1 MKILEGIKK
10 NPLFFI
16 LMIMCGISCFAIYNA
31 VPIVTNVYNPSRLPY
46 MQLIYY
52 MLGGILAYMIY
63 RVGMDTM
70 YNNIKLIYWL
80 FMILLI
86 GLAVDHFAYTRLLHH
101 HVVPLAKFVNGA
113 TSWYRLPGFSF
124 QPSEF
129 MKIIVVMYL
138 AQMTKEFNDEQLIR
152 TANSEFRYIVEVCKI
167 ALPPAILIY
176 LQNDS
181 GVMLILMAAVFFVL
195 VSSGLRRQWFILIFA
210 LGFSL
215 IALMTY
221 LFLYHNDIFTRFIN
235 GHTLKRIYGWLD
247 PEGTTADEGLQL
259 WYSMLSYGTA
269 SWVGHGMRAVV
280 KVFPE
285 GHTDFI
291 FAVIATD
298 FGFIGAFI
306 TLAAVIALDV
316 VLLHIGLSS
325 SNDRDQYFTMGVLG
339 SLMFQQIWNIGMILG
354 FLPITGITLP
364 LISYGGSSLLSY
376 MMAMGVFIDINY
388 NNQILDI
395 DSKYNLKGR
404 KL

>member
-1 MKILEGIKK
+1 MKILDYIKK
-10 NPLFFI
+10 NPLLLI
-16 LMIMCGISCFAIYNA
+16 LIILGGISCFAIYNA

-46 MQLIYY
+46 MQCIYY
-52 MLGGILAYMIY
+52 MLGGILAYSIY

-80 FMILLI
+80 LMILLI
-86 GLAVDHFAYTRLLHH
+86 GLAVDHFAYTRILHRH
-101 HVVPLAKFVNGA
+101 IVPLANYVNGA

-138 AQMTKEFNDEQLIR
+138 AQMTKEFNEIQLIR
-152 TANSEFRYIVEVCKI
+152 SANSEFRYIIEVMKI
-167 ALPPAILIY
+167 SLPPAILIY

-181 GVMLILMAAVFFVL
+181 GVMLILFAAVFFVL
-195 VSSGLRRQWFILIFA
+195 ISSGLRKQWFIFIFVCGFA
-210 LGFSL
+210 LV
-215 IALMTY
+215 ALMTY
-221 LFLYHNDIFTRFIN
+221 LFLYHNDIFTKFIN

-247 PEGTTADEGLQL
+247 PEGTTNDEGLQL

-269 SWVGHGMRAVV
+269 SWLGHGIRAVI

-306 TLAAVIALDV
+306 TIAAIVALDV
-316 VLLHIGLSS
+316 ILLRIGLAS
-325 SNDRDQYFTMGVLG
+325 SNDRDQYFTMGILG

-364 LISYGGSSLLSY
+364 FISYGGSSLLSY
-376 MMAMGVFIDINY
+376 MMAIGVFFDINY
-388 NNQILDI
+388 TNQILNI
-395 DSKYNLKGR
+395 DSKYDLKKR
-404 KL
+404 L